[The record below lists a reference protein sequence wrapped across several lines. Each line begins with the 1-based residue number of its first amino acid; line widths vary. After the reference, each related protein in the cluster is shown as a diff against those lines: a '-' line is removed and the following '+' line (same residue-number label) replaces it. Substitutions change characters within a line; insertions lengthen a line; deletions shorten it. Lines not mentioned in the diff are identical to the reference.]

1 MLFWIADTKG
11 ILGSLLGAKDLD
23 AKSLEPKVQVLTTL
37 KEIDQLDESKF
48 NTILRPKAK
57 SRPPKDC
64 DILGFDME
72 WQTEE
77 HGNDNVLSCQQAW
90 YRSTTRGTSDKL
102 ISAARWIDRVSLPAQ
117 VGD

>member
-1 MLFWIADTKG
+1 
-11 ILGSLLGAKDLD
+11 
-23 AKSLEPKVQVLTTL
+23 LTTL

-72 WQTEE
+72 WQTDE
-77 HGNDNVLSCQQAW
+77 HGNDNVLSCQLAW
-90 YRSTTRGTSDKL
+90 YDDSDTLK
-102 ISAARWIDRVSLPAQ
+102 SRVFQFAVNADRLLRLVE
-117 VGD
+117 